1 MHDAPLPVWIIE
13 DDDAFRDTIAQVL
26 DYTLGLRCAGAHG
39 SVEEA
44 LAAADVVRRSGPGAM
59 PRVVLLDVNLPG
71 QSGIEGIGALKAAL
85 PDARIVMLTIRDDAE
100 TVYAAL
106 GAGASGFM
114 LKSSGVDQLVVGVR
128 EAAAGGM
135 LMPAPVAR
143 RVLAAFQ
150 ERADRARTADTYGL
164 TPREREVL
172 AEMVEGHTQKE
183 IAVRLEVSAHTV
195 NSHVQNIYEKL
206 HVNSGN
212 AAVAKALRE
221 RLIGGP

>member
-13 DDDAFRDTIAQVL
+13 DDASFRETIVQVL
-26 DYTLGLRCAGAHG
+26 EYTPGFDCRAAYG

-44 LAAADVVRRSGPGAM
+44 LAAADVAQRSGVETM

-71 QSGIEGIGALKAAL
+71 QTGIEGLGELKAAL
-85 PDARIVMLTIRDDAE
+85 PNANIVMLTIRDDAD

-106 GAGASGFM
+106 GAGASGYL
-114 LKSSGVDQLVVGVR
+114 LKSSGVDQIIVAVR

-143 RVLAAFQ
+143 RVLAAF
-150 ERADRARTADTYGL
+150 RDRAERSATPDSYGL
-164 TPREREVL
+164 TRREQEVL
-172 AEMVEGHTQKE
+172 AEMVEGYTQKE
-183 IAVRLEVSAHTV
+183 IAERLSVSPHTV
-195 NSHVQNIYEKL
+195 NSHVQHVYEKL

-221 RLIGGP
+221 RLVVKQ

>member
-1 MHDAPLPVWIIE
+1 MLDAPLPVWIIE

-26 DYTLGLRCAGAHG
+26 DYTLGLRCAGTHG

-44 LAAADVVRRSGPGAM
+44 LAAADVARRSGPGAM

-150 ERADRARTADTYGL
+150 DPPTAPAPPTPTASHRASARCSPRWWRATRRRKS
-164 TPREREVL
+164 PRGWR
-172 AEMVEGHTQKE
+172 
-183 IAVRLEVSAHTV
+183 
-195 NSHVQNIYEKL
+195 
-206 HVNSGN
+206 
-212 AAVAKALRE
+212 
-221 RLIGGP
+221 